1 MALEEA
7 AAVDNKALAEMG
19 AAVRELVDQVAVAM
33 AVVVP
38 EAEAMV
44 VEGLGLAVGVAHV
57 EAMVGGQAR
66 MWACVV
72 AQRVAVELAMVV
84 LVVGGRV
91 EEVMAAVDWVRG
103 NSAGVL
109 LVTAA
114 SRVEMVVP
122 LAHWQE

>member
-1 MALEEA
+1 M
-7 AAVDNKALAEMG
+7 DNKALAEMG